1 MAMLLIHLRGFQWRT
16 FFRPRL
22 LLIGAVL
29 LGAMGGGG
37 ALAMRSL
44 RPAPVGQALPGQQLG
59 WDIARSAAQSPEVQ
73 VASAAYLPGDAL
85 ILYTRTSQPDRARLR
100 TWAMVQ
106 LEPFADR
113 FAAMPAKDQLRWV
126 IDYGSGPSQ
135 QEVISAPLRRAAEP
149 AQYRYTSSSP
159 SLIGGDQAVAA
170 APVASAAPTAAPAA
184 TAALAQPTAAL
195 AQPTAAPAATAAPSQ
210 PAAPDSAPAPQALS
224 DSAFDG
230 AAPKANWEP
239 LAGNWEMKD
248 GIYSQHDNTGY
259 DYMTMLN
266 LDPLTHYRMDAK
278 IRIGAGDMGGG
289 FVYNAPSPTSR
300 AGSQSVDFTEQGKF
314 LRWGRYDKNGD
325 YVYEGGA
332 DVAPG
337 ASDGGWHTLSL
348 VTHGGKSLVSVDG
361 KEVGTIANTST
372 AGYLGLTA
380 SRSMVDFDN
389 VQVTALPKDGAL
401 ITVDGQGQAPDA
413 GSTQPISGTQALS
426 ETQALAPASLGDDFA
441 DGAAKG
447 WQALG
452 GTWQATD
459 GSYQQTAAS
468 GADMGSI
475 SDFQSDQF
483 TATVRLQRVEGDMSG
498 GLSFGMAQRDTRSQS
513 QVVRYA
519 EGGKALQWGHFDEGG
534 SFVQDG
540 SAPLADSSDGGDDA
554 WHTLSVQVRGG
565 QAAFSLDGQQVAS
578 AVKLAYPSGYVGLY
592 ANSKVAFD
600 DVQFAKE

>member
-1 MAMLLIHLRGFQWRT
+1 M
-16 FFRPRL
+16 
-22 LLIGAVL
+22 
-29 LGAMGGGG
+29 
-37 ALAMRSL
+37 AMRSL

-59 WDIARSAAQSPEVQ
+59 WDIARAAAQSPEVQ

-106 LEPFADR
+106 LEPFAER

-149 AQYRYTSSSP
+149 AQYRYTGSSP
-159 SLIGGDQAVAA
+159 SLIGGDQTVAA

-184 TAALAQPTAAL
+184 TAAPS
-195 AQPTAAPAATAAPSQ
+195 QPTAAPAQ
-210 PAAPDSAPAPQALS
+210 PAAPGSIPAPQALS

-230 AAPKANWEP
+230 AAPKANWAP

-300 AGSQSVDFTEQGKF
+300 AGAQSVDFTEQGTF
-314 LRWGRYDKNGD
+314 LRWGRYDKDGD

-348 VTHGGKSLVSVDG
+348 VTHGGQSLVSVDG

-401 ITVDGQGQAPDA
+401 ITVDGQAPSA
-413 GSTQPISGTQALS
+413 GSTQPISGTQGLS
-426 ETQALAPASLGDDFA
+426 ETQALDTASLGDDFA
-441 DGAAKG
+441 DGDAKE
-447 WQALG
+447 WQTID
-452 GTWQATD
+452 GTWRAAD
-459 GSYQQTAAS
+459 GTYQQTAD
-468 GADMGSI
+468 GKNLGSI
-475 SDFQSDQF
+475 STFQSDQF
-483 TATVRLQRVEGDMSG
+483 IATVRLQHVEGNMSG
-498 GLSFGMAQRDTRSQS
+498 GLYFGMAQRDTRSQS

-519 EGGKALQWGHFDEGG
+519 QGSQALQWGHFDEGG

-540 SAPLADSSDGGDDA
+540 SAPLAASSGGGDGT
-554 WHTLSVQVRGG
+554 WHTLGVRVKGG
-565 QAAFSLDGQQVAS
+565 LATFTLDGEQVAS
-578 AVKLAYPSGYVGLY
+578 DVKLTYASGYVGLY
-592 ANSKVAFD
+592 ANGKVAFD
-600 DVQFAKE
+600 DVQIAKE